1 VLSWRAGLKENVK
14 VHNTRFDGTCIFE
27 GIGMKQIFTVT
38 GMTCEHCEK
47 TVARAVRQLD
57 RAAVVQADRSTN
69 RVEVDSDQPRDA
81 LAQAIA
87 EEGFTVAD

>member
-1 VLSWRAGLKENVK
+1 MGRKG
-14 VHNTRFDGTCIFE
+14 HNTHFHQASIFE
-27 GIGMKQIFTVT
+27 GNDMKQIFTVT

-57 RAAVVQADRSTN
+57 RAAVVQADRTSN

-87 EEGFTVAD
+87 DEGFTVAA